1 MCYSAQIQADFRA
14 YQRFGGNL
22 DLDAYVKMAG
32 WSKRNGTW
40 IQSVP
45 KGIRNAFL
53 DSTEPDEQEARAA
66 ALDAYQAAALALE
79 QELAEQTA
87 RLAKAQM
94 VLAGPKPTKKAETD
108 QRVATK
114 KIANAKSK
122 LAEVHDHA
130 RDDGYARIWPGGIT
144 PVLIRDPATGER
156 RVVPMR
162 YRCRLPSWTAA
173 DEKKWDGTYNAR
185 RDKLTT
191 AWREL
196 WGKTHGIMLARRIYE
211 SVALHD
217 LERRA
222 LAPGER
228 QLSVEVEFRP
238 EPEQDLLLA
247 CLWRYVE
254 PEGGEPGF
262 YTVAAI
268 TGDPLPDF
276 VAAGHDRSVIAIKPE
291 HLDAWL
297 DPQASGLMDMMAILD
312 DPHEVHYVYE
322 PVDDNAADDT

>member
-1 MCYSAQIQADFRA
+1 MCYSAQIQSNFRA
-14 YQRFGGNL
+14 YQRFGGTL

-32 WSKRNGTW
+32 WSRRNGTW
-40 IQSVP
+40 IQGVP

-66 ALDAYQAAALALE
+66 ALDAYQAATLALE

-87 RLAKAQM
+87 RLAKAQS
-94 VLAGPKPTKKAETD
+94 VLAGAKPTKKAETD
-108 QRVATK
+108 QRVATR
-114 KIANAKSK
+114 KIANAKAK
-122 LAEVHDHA
+122 LADVHDQA
-130 RDDGYARIWPGGIT
+130 KGDGYERIWPGGIT

-185 RDKLTT
+185 RDKLAT
-191 AWREL
+191 AWKEL
-196 WGKTHGIMLARRIYE
+196 WGKTHGVMLARRIYE

-217 LERRA
+217 LEHRP

-228 QLSVEVEFRP
+228 PVSVEVEFRP

-247 CLWRYVE
+247 CLWRYVK
-254 PEGGEPGF
+254 PEGDEPGF

-268 TGDPLPDF
+268 TGDPLPGF
-276 VAAGHDRSVIAIKPE
+276 VAAGHDRSVIAIRPE

-297 DPQASGLMDMMAILD
+297 DPMSGALTDMVAILD
-312 DPHEVHYVYE
+312 A
-322 PVDDNAADDT
+322 PVDVSFEYRVGGNDAPNVQ